1 MIDKGVCDKGFI
13 WNPSNCEYECD
24 KSCDVGEQLDYEN
37 CNYRKKLVDKLVE
50 ECTENVEEVK
60 LAKITL
66 AEDENKHICSSC
78 TLYIVLFSITFTVNV
93 QICDYFVSY
102 KYMNRD
108 KEIVAKEN
116 FNYQTTLPY

>member
-66 AEDENKHICSSC
+66 PEDENKHICSSC
-78 TLYIVLFSITFTVNV
+78 TLHIVLFSITFAVNV
-93 QICDYFVSY
+93 EICDYFVSY